1 MYIYAIMKTVRKKIN
16 IHNRTRKHK
25 STKTLVL
32 YVFHIVNDRVRNFIK
47 NAIFYDKHVDF
58 IVISNN
64 LHAKITVPSY
74 VKTIYR
80 KNVGFD
86 FGAWSEALLKN
97 NLYKHYDNFVFVNSS
112 VDGPYLPS
120 NFKGKWTDLYIH
132 GLKKNVKLFG
142 SMINTNTLHF
152 DKNGNR
158 IEGTLDPTRY
168 AHVQSYVFAM
178 NKSTLEYLIQCEI
191 FSVTNYAK
199 TFTDAILNK
208 EVLMSRKIIEHGWN
222 IGALMK
228 YYKGVDFTFS
238 KKSPESYNIKWLGNV
253 FHPKFRGIYWNNSEV
268 VFIKGNR

>member
-1 MYIYAIMKTVRKKIN
+1 MKTVRKKIK
-16 IHNRTRKHK
+16 IKNRSRKRVPEK
-25 STKTLVL
+25 ILVL
-32 YVFHIVNDRVRNFIK
+32 YAFHSVNDRVRNFIK
-47 NAIFYDKHVDF
+47 NAIFYDKHIDF

-74 VKTIYR
+74 VKTMYR
-80 KNVGFD
+80 KNIGYD
-86 FGAWSEALLKN
+86 FGAWSEGLLTDT
-97 NLYKHYDNFVFVNSS
+97 LYKNYDKFIFVNSS

-120 NFKGKWTDLYIH
+120 NFKGKWTDLYIN

-142 SMINTNTLHF
+142 CMINTSTLDF
-152 DKNGNR
+152 DKHGNH

-168 AHVQSYVFAM
+168 AHVQSYVFSM

-191 FSVTNYAK
+191 FSLTNHAK
-199 TFTDAILNK
+199 THSDAILNK

-222 IGALMK
+222 IGALMT

-253 FHPKFRGIYWNNSEV
+253 FYPKYRGVYWNNSEV